1 MTIYAIIT
9 EGSDLDQF
17 VETRTE
23 ADRESRELK
32 AMGFRV
38 RTLSLAS
45 WEAANIFEDRLNDGS
60 TVAAALRAAE
70 RLSA

>member
-1 MTIYAIIT
+1 MTIFAIIT

-23 ADRESRELK
+23 AGRESRELK

-38 RTLSLAS
+38 RTIALPS
-45 WEAANIFEDRLNDGS
+45 WEAANIFEDRLNDGM
-60 TVAAALRAAE
+60 TVAAAQRAAE